1 MGTTSSS
8 SPTDARAPAGTA
20 DPAVGALVSALD
32 DGAPIADA
40 DLQALMGAVVKR
52 YAECL
57 SEGVELRAFAPDAGV
72 TATDA
77 MVVTTA
83 ILRAV
88 NVQLFELGMWQA
100 WSGRR

>member
-1 MGTTSSS
+1 MS
-8 SPTDARAPAGTA
+8 SPTDAPASTDTA
-20 DPAVGALVSALD
+20 DPAVGALVSALGE
-32 DGAPIADA
+32 GAPIADS

-52 YAECL
+52 YAERL
-57 SEGVELRAFAPDAGV
+57 SEGADLRAFALDAGV

-83 ILRAV
+83 VLRAV

>member
-1 MGTTSSS
+1 MS
-8 SPTDARAPAGTA
+8 SPSNPPAATDAA
-20 DPAVGALVSALD
+20 DPTVSALVSVLGN
-32 DGAPIADA
+32 GAPIADA
-40 DLQALMGAVVKR
+40 DLQALMGAVVRR
-52 YAECL
+52 YAARL
-57 SEGVELRAFAPDAGV
+57 SEGADLRAFAPDAGV

-83 ILRAV
+83 VLRAV